1 MPRPSNKEKRREQVL
16 AAYLSAASRYGV
28 SGATLDVIAKEASM
42 TRPLVRHHLGNK
54 DDMFDL
60 LVTHVVAELEKQT
73 QSIADALPSSRR
85 LEVLIDYLFGQPEDP
100 GPQLIFVFAD
110 LTMKSVSNSVL
121 ATRLAATITQFE
133 TLLRKEI
140 YAEFSNVPDVTAN
153 AVAHGIM
160 AIYFNSISL
169 EPLMQATENARNAV
183 NILIGSL
190 RKE

>member
-1 MPRPSNKEKRREQVL
+1 
-16 AAYLSAASRYGV
+16 
-28 SGATLDVIAKEASM
+28 M